1 MSDDAQLRDITVEP
15 NPLSAASTKEP
26 ASAEPAAV
34 APPSAQITDS
44 EAAEIGRLMLE
55 SGYTRERI
63 NEVLQAPQALQS
75 LRYMIDN
82 NPQEFLQNLER
93 VSPNTGEKFLEK
105 MADVYVER
113 YGDRSAR
120 QSKGNDKAPNSELM
134 SEVESLRNEVAQF
147 RTQKEQ
153 DSARAAMAQVQS
165 RYNARVDDLF
175 GQIPKE
181 VEFTKSERTALRA
194 LLDKEL
200 ANDPTVVQRVSS
212 GNFVDVPMKFKS
224 ILDGWAADR
233 KEAAEATKTAR
244 ERTKDGSFADFSN
257 GSNPLA
263 LDIPGKTFDSWD
275 STEEGFARALENASR
290 R

>member
-15 NPLSAASTKEP
+15 NPPAAARSEEP
-26 ASAEPAAV
+26 ASAEPAV
-34 APPSAQITDS
+34 SAPPSAQITDA
-44 EAAEIGRLMLE
+44 EASEIGRIMLE

-82 NPQEFLQNLER
+82 DPQALLQNIER
-93 VSPNTGEKFLEK
+93 VSPKSGEKFLEK

-113 YGDRSAR
+113 YGDRSR
-120 QSKGNDKAPNSELM
+120 QPKGNGKEASSELM
-134 SEVESLRNEVAQF
+134 AEVDALRGEVAQF

-153 DSARAAMAQVQS
+153 ADARAAMAQVQS

-233 KEAAEATKTAR
+233 KEAAEATKSAR
-244 ERTKDGSFADFSN
+244 ERTKDGAFADFSN
-257 GSNPLA
+257 GSNPLS
-263 LDIPGKTFDSWD
+263 LDIPGKTFDSWE
-275 STEEGFARALENASR
+275 STEDGFARALEQASR
-290 R
+290 